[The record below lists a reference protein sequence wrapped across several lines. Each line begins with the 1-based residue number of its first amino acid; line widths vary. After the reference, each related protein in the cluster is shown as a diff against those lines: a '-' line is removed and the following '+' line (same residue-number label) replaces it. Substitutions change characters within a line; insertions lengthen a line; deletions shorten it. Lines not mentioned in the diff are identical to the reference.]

1 MKGFNMRR
9 GYAPQMG
16 LDLSSVLSS
25 AEGSLQQSASQIL
38 PGIEASVA
46 GSLLSD
52 TGVQQQISTAGQS
65 ALAQNIVTNK
75 WLYIGG
81 AVAVVLAVYLMAKK

>member
-1 MKGFNMRR
+1 MRGFGMRH
-9 GYAPQMG
+9 YPQMG
-16 LDLSSVLSS
+16 LDLSNILSS

-65 ALAQNIVTNK
+65 ALAKNIVQNK

-81 AVAVVLAVYLMAKK
+81 AVAVVIAVYLMASKK